1 MTLRIVLATTNPAK
15 LRELEE
21 LLAPWRV
28 EVLAQSRFTR
38 DSVAETG
45 LTFVENAILKAR
57 HAAAK
62 SGLPAVAD
70 DSGIEVDA
78 LEGRPGIYSAR
89 YAGPGASD
97 SENLEQLLV
106 ELAGVPQER
115 RTARYRCALVYM
127 RFEADPAPVVCQA
140 SWEGTILAEA
150 RGKGGFGYDP
160 IFKVAGLDVTAAELT
175 SETKNRLSHRG
186 KALRLL
192 VQELEASGCLPRRA

>member
-1 MTLRIVLATTNPAK
+1 MTLPIVLATTNPAK
-15 LRELEE
+15 LRELED

-28 EVLAQSRFTR
+28 EVLAQSRFT
-38 DSVAETG
+38 SESAAETG

-57 HAAAK
+57 HAAAR

-78 LEGRPGIYSAR
+78 LQGRPGIYSAR

-97 SENLEQLLV
+97 TDNLQQLLV
-106 ELAGVPQER
+106 ELAGVPPDK

-140 SWEGTILAEA
+140 NWEGTILAEP

-160 IFKVAGLDVTAAELT
+160 IFKVAGLDATAAEL
-175 SETKNRLSHRG
+175 SAETKNQLSHRG

-192 VQELEASGCLPRRA
+192 VRELEASGCLPGRA